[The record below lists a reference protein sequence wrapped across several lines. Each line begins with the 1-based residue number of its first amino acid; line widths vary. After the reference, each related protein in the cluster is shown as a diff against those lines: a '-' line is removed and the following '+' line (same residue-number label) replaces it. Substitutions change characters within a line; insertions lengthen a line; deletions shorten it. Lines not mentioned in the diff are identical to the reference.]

1 MYKIYIMQLTV
12 HLKEVPQIQF
22 ENGKKIFNTLRFP
35 VKSVDHGNLILND
48 LEKSGK
54 KISKHSFSGDS
65 KSWGRPFK
73 NQSK

>member
-1 MYKIYIMQLTV
+1 MRLTV
-12 HLKEVPQIQF
+12 HLKEVPQVQF
-22 ENGKKIFNTLRFP
+22 EKGKKIFNTLSFD
-35 VKSVDHGNLILND
+35 VNSVDHGNLIIND

-54 KISKHSFSGDS
+54 KISKHSFCGDT